1 MLLTSALL
9 SLLRASTQQIPFN
22 LHVLSLPP
30 AFVLS
35 QDQTLMLIDENS
47 ILSIITHKEFL
58 RFLYHMLDFIFFI
71 IYRPHILL
79 NYIHDFL

>member
-9 SLLRASTQQIPFN
+9 SLLGASTTQIPFN

-35 QDQTLMLIDENS
+35 QDQTLKLNLI
-47 ILSIITHKEFL
+47 LPVITFYSKEFSL
-58 RFLYHMLDFIFFI
+58 GSSNIQTLYYK
-71 IYRPHILL
+71 IYRPHIL
-79 NYIHDFL
+79 